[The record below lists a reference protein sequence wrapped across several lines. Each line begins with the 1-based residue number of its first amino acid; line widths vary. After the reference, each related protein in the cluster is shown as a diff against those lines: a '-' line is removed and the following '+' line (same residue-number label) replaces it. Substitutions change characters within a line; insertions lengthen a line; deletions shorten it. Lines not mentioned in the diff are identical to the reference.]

1 MEVLNAENL
10 IKTFN
15 MVEMNI
21 LLDGQTIA
29 DSMEQTKYWWFQ
41 SEQRF

>member
-1 MEVLNAENL
+1 MQK
-10 IKTFN
+10 IKKKHSILW

-29 DSMEQTKYWWFQ
+29 DAMEQTKYWLFQ
-41 SEQRF
+41 